1 MLFHLT
7 TSNGYYCSSHTLIY
21 INYIF
26 DCVAA
31 VGSWTMTEEGKFC
44 RETIAE
50 DFKDGLVVC
59 EAYCEE
65 NGAKTLSFNT
75 VANTNYDQYYCRCCT
90 ESSELKDASCYEHSC
105 NQMYTL
111 LGKYMYLASTNWFRN
126 IWWLLIEISNP
137 AKTLHIYYYRLI
149 WSKSNYLVYV
159 AAHDQTTITI

>member
-1 MLFHLT
+1 
-7 TSNGYYCSSHTLIY
+7 
-21 INYIF
+21 
-26 DCVAA
+26 
-31 VGSWTMTEEGKFC
+31 MTEEGKFC

-126 IWWLLIEISNP
+126 G
-137 AKTLHIYYYRLI
+137 Y
-149 WSKSNYLVYV
+149 
-159 AAHDQTTITI
+159 

>member
-1 MLFHLT
+1 MEMLEMVLPKDLVLRIICAKPMGHAKVHCTNYLLIARFFVILT

-31 VGSWTMTEEGKFC
+31 VGSWTMTAEGKFC

-126 IWWLLIEISNP
+126 I
-137 AKTLHIYYYRLI
+137 
-149 WSKSNYLVYV
+149 
-159 AAHDQTTITI
+159 